1 MSVVVPSEKQ
11 YDKAVERLSTI
22 STPALISVKNSLVK
36 NQKQDD
42 ILLIV
47 KDKLAGL
54 SNPQQYK
61 LCNDFLLYVCKL
73 VEAFFVKKDK
83 ADKKQVVLDIM
94 RAVFGHNDT
103 ELKLVST
110 AVEFLFSNG
119 LISKV
124 KMSKSLKH
132 SISNWFKK
140 KLL

>member
-1 MSVVVPSEKQ
+1 MSVVVPLERQ
-11 YDKAVERLSTI
+11 YDKAVERLNSI
-22 STPALISVKNSLVK
+22 SNPALISVKNSIVK

-124 KMSKSLKH
+124 KLSKSLKH
-132 SISNWFKK
+132 SVSNWFKK

>member
-110 AVEFLFSNG
+110 AIEFLFSNG

>member
-94 RAVFGHNDT
+94 RAIFGHNDT

-124 KMSKSLKH
+124 KLSKSLKH
-132 SISNWFKK
+132 SVTNWFKK

>member
-1 MSVVVPSEKQ
+1 MSVIVPPERQ
-11 YDKAVERLSTI
+11 YDKAIERLNAI
-22 STPALISVKNSLVK
+22 SSPTLISVKNSVVK

-47 KDKLAGL
+47 KDKIAGL

-61 LCNDFLLYVCKL
+61 FCNDFLLYVCKL

-110 AVEFLFSNG
+110 AIEFLFSNG
-119 LISKV
+119 LITKI
-124 KMSKSLKH
+124 KLSKSLKH
-132 SISNWFKK
+132 SVCNWFKK

>member
-11 YDKAVERLSTI
+11 YDKAVERLSSI
-22 STPALISVKNSLVK
+22 STPALISVKNSIVK

-110 AVEFLFSNG
+110 AIEFLFSNG

>member
-11 YDKAVERLSTI
+11 YEKAVERLSSI

-110 AVEFLFSNG
+110 AVEFLFLNG

-124 KMSKSLKH
+124 KLSKSLKH
-132 SISNWFKK
+132 SVSNWFKK

>member
-11 YDKAVERLSTI
+11 YEKAVERLSSI

-42 ILLIV
+42 ILLLV

-94 RAVFGHNDT
+94 RVVFGHND
-103 ELKLVST
+103 LST
-110 AVEFLFSNG
+110 RQ
-119 LISKV
+119 I
-124 KMSKSLKH
+124 
-132 SISNWFKK
+132 FKK
-140 KLL
+140 QNLEVQAILYILLFQLKITTMMLN

>member
-11 YDKAVERLSTI
+11 YDKAVERLSSI
-22 STPALISVKNSLVK
+22 STSALISVKNSLVK

-47 KDKLAGL
+47 KDKLVGL

-61 LCNDFLLYVCKL
+61 LCYNFLLYVCKL

-124 KMSKSLKH
+124 KLSKSLKH
-132 SISNWFKK
+132 SVTNWF
-140 KLL
+140 